1 MTALCRSARLRA
13 ATWHGGVI
21 DPMVVP
27 SPVEYAADSSQYDFR
42 WEETDCLLCGQA
54 EAELVLEAADPLP
67 GGQRGLR
74 FAVVRCRQCGLVYT
88 NPRPD
93 AASMFRFYPQ
103 DYAPHAVRF
112 RRPPRPKP
120 LWFSRLFGRPC
131 PERRGRLPCQPPG
144 RLLDF
149 GCGSGAFLQ
158 RMAACGWE
166 TVGLDIA
173 PQVVHALQQRGFR
186 ALLGSLPHP
195 QLAPRSFHVI
205 TMWQALEHVH
215 QPRLILRR
223 AWELLVPGGYLIVA
237 VPNFA
242 SWPARWFQQDWF
254 GLDLPRH
261 LTHFTPETL
270 TAMLTAE
277 QFWVH
282 SVRGVVHV
290 DWLRSSAQRR
300 IARCGPRWY
309 LRLLQWK
316 PAADLAAW
324 LCYVAGKAECL
335 LATAQ
340 RPPLDASAVSP
351 ASFAVQ
357 RTAS

>member
-1 MTALCRSARLRA
+1 MMVSGQVEHEA
-13 ATWHGGVI
+13 A
-21 DPMVVP
+21 
-27 SPVEYAADSSQYDFR
+27 SSLQDFR
-42 WEETDCLLCGQA
+42 WEETDCLLCGHS
-54 EAELVLEAADPLP
+54 EADLVLEAADPLP
-67 GGQRGLR
+67 AHQRGLR
-74 FAVVRCRQCGLVYT
+74 FAVVRCRHCGLVYT

-93 AASMFRFYPQ
+93 AASMSRFYPA
-103 DYAPHAVRF
+103 DYAPHVVRF
-112 RRPPRPKP
+112 RRPARAKP

-131 PERRGRLPCQPPG
+131 PERRGRLPCSPPG

-166 TVGLDIA
+166 VVGLDIA

-186 ALLGSLPHP
+186 ALQGSLPHP
-195 QLAPRSFHVI
+195 QLAPQSFHVV

-223 AWELLVPGGYLIVA
+223 AWELLVPGGYLIVT

-242 SWPARWFQQDWF
+242 SWPAHWFAQDWF

-277 QFWVH
+277 RFWVH
-282 SVRGVVHV
+282 RVRGIVHV
-290 DWLRSSAQRR
+290 DWLRASAQRR
-300 IARCGPRWY
+300 LSRHGSHWQ
-309 LRLLQWK
+309 LRLLLWK
-316 PAADLAAW
+316 PIADVVAW

-335 LATAQ
+335 LAVAQ
-340 RPPLDASAVSP
+340 RPPQDTRGS
-351 ASFAVQ
+351 
-357 RTAS
+357 